1 ALVDHVDVVTDGA
14 SATYVT
20 DATAGVINF
29 VTRPE
34 ISGLT
39 VSATATEP
47 EQKGGGRTLLGYLGG
62 GIGSIKENG
71 WNVSSGVSWRKS
83 AELQGASRGFARTDF
98 IPERG
103 YNRLNATTFPANYTQ
118 TGTGVAANPSAPVC
132 QPPLSLATGN
142 GNCGFDSAPDVSL
155 LPRFEQW

>member
-1 ALVDHVDVVTDGA
+1 DAEQMVQLVAQNQSTTIRNTSVGAGTGFASYASLRSLGSARTLVLLNGKRLVNNPYQSLGVDLNTVPLALVDHVDVVTDGA

-83 AELQGASRGFARTDF
+83 AEL
-98 IPERG
+98 
-103 YNRLNATTFPANYTQ
+103 
-118 TGTGVAANPSAPVC
+118 
-132 QPPLSLATGN
+132 
-142 GNCGFDSAPDVSL
+142 
-155 LPRFEQW
+155 